1 MTRGLQVP
9 LRAGDRIYVNG
20 AVLRVDR
27 KVSIEFMNDAVFLL
41 EGHVLHPEQA
51 TTPLRQ
57 LYFVLQTMLLEPR
70 NAAATRGMFEE
81 SYQSLLETFS
91 NNEVLQALRSVHTL
105 VVKGSVFEALKGIR
119 GLFPIEDSILSESH
133 GHELEIREAASC
145 R

>member
-1 MTRGLQVP
+1 MALESAGPSGFRRHQRSSGEISPRANDWRSLRSPSIRG
-9 LRAGDRIYVNG
+9 
-20 AVLRVDR
+20 
-27 KVSIEFMNDAVFLL
+27 
-41 EGHVLHPEQA
+41 
-51 TTPLRQ
+51 
-57 LYFVLQTMLLEPR
+57 
-70 NAAATRGMFEE
+70 AAATRGMFEE

-119 GLFPIEDSILSESH
+119 GLFPIEDSILSECH